1 MTDLNDKQNHGL
13 IIPNENFE
21 NDKKYIASQITSNLN
36 NLKKKPQQK
45 KLTTNKNDFE
55 NNLNKNPQN
64 TYNPSKEDSFTEGLN
79 QKIGNTSLSLEES
92 GSNQKTIKS
101 FISHQDLQRT
111 KKQK

>member
-1 MTDLNDKQNHGL
+1 MNEKITDLNEKQNHGL
-13 IIPNENFE
+13 IIPTENFE

-64 TYNPSKEDSFTEGLN
+64 TYNNSKEDSFTESLKK
-79 QKIGNTSLSLEES
+79 KIGNNSLSIEES
-92 GSNQKTIKS
+92 GSNPKTNKS
-101 FISHQDLQRT
+101 IISHQDL
-111 KKQK
+111 